1 MKLESYSSKAY
12 PCFIP
17 YHTGNVMC

>member
-1 MKLESYSSKAY
+1 MKLESYSSKAC
-12 PCFIP
+12 PCFTH